1 MKILGAILALLL
13 LGTMR
18 AEAETF
24 DCRRPSLPLARLI
37 CGDAMLRAADAEENE
52 IYDTALVASL
62 DKSSLREEEGAWF
75 AAKIF
80 PYNWFAQRHA
90 PIDNAKIVE
99 AYRQRGDTLRRE
111 TQLWHQLRRN
121 VLDTSLATSCI
132 ALPMYP
138 HTDGCA
144 VAAHEPVA
152 GEASFRYQRQIYQQ
166 QSSHSAVIVLAGL
179 PDRDD
184 AWQPVAVAYS
194 EAASFRAPQMISS
207 PAGRLLVIGGIK
219 ASNGEDAAAVYLFN
233 QGSLQMIDS
242 KTWLGTLQSRLPDGI
257 LYLSRPITQN
267 CRRLRR
273 SHAASQAAARRGRK
287 QHHLAIEDDRVA
299 VADSHSH
306 RRSWQ
311 PRNRRRRACRTRE
324 TCAVRGRTARGCS
337 GRG

>member
-1 MKILGAILALLL
+1 VKILGAILALLL

-24 DCRRPSLPLARLI
+24 DCQRPSLPLARLI

-52 IYDTALVASL
+52 IYDTALIASL

-75 AAKIF
+75 AAEIL

-194 EAASFRAPQMISS
+194 EAASFRAPQMIPS

-233 QGSLQMIDS
+233 QGSLQMIDR
-242 KTWLGTLQSRLPDGI
+242 KTWLGTLQSRLPDG
-257 LYLSRPITQN
+257 LDLSRPIVPDYAKLQAIATVT
-267 CRRLRR
+267 R
-273 SHAASQAAARRGRK
+273 SQSSCCPTGAKATID
-287 QHHLAIEDDRVA
+287 LAIEDDRVA
-299 VADSHSH
+299 VEGVNFDGPQSPSSSEA
-306 RRSWQ
+306 
-311 PRNRRRRACRTRE
+311 N
-324 TCAVRGRTARGCS
+324 
-337 GRG
+337 